1 MKLSK
6 RHYPFTNRDL
16 SWLDFNERVLELA
29 HEERIPLMERLKFI
43 SIFSNNLDEFFMIR
57 VAGIMDQLDLGYD
70 RKDSS
75 GLKPKEILERIRYKV
90 KNLALKQQKYFH
102 HLIKDLKK
110 NSILINECFNE
121 CDNEFYDLIFEN
133 SILPSISAITLSAS
147 NPFPFIYNKRSTFIV
162 ELIKDNKDYTAAIIV
177 PEMIKKLYTN
187 IHQNKLHVFT
197 LEHIIASKLH
207 SLFKGYDINNYWI
220 IRVTRNADLTIEEE
234 GSEDLLELVE
244 HQLAK
249 RRKGRVIRVEI
260 NKKPSEKIEKM
271 LVDNFEIN
279 KHDIYETS
287 NFIDLTE
294 FFELKTN
301 NESLYFK
308 KFKPYMPENIP
319 LDESIFDYLKKNEIL
334 MYRPYNDFSFI
345 SKLVKIA
352 ASDSKTLSIKMTIYR
367 ANENSSIMRNLAKA
381 AKNGKS
387 VSVVIELKA
396 RFDEKMN
403 VEWSKKLE
411 EAGCIVTY
419 GMPGLKVHSK
429 NLLITRNENGRIFK
443 YSHMATGNY
452 NEITSH
458 IYTDLD
464 YITSKDEI
472 GFEIVNLFN
481 YLMGYSDYAKWNKIT
496 VAPLYLRNKLEKL
509 IDKEI
514 EYHKLYNN
522 GHMII
527 KVNSIIDK
535 KLIEKI
541 YEASMNGVK
550 VDLIVRGICSIKTN
564 IKNISENI
572 NVISIVGR
580 FLEHPRI
587 FYFYHNRQEKT
598 FISSADFME
607 RNMDK
612 RVEHMVEIDNP
623 LLKNKLLNLLRL
635 NLKDNINAWKLDKSR
650 YKKIVAEKNN
660 IIDSQNYFI
669 ENKF

>member
-1 MKLSK
+1 MSK
-6 RHYPFTNRDL
+6 QRFPFTNREL

-29 HEERIPLMERLKFI
+29 CEKRIPLMERLKFI

-57 VAGIMDQLDLGYD
+57 VAGIMDQLDLGYSQ
-70 RKDSS
+70 KDSS
-75 GLKPKEILERIRYKV
+75 GLNPKEILERIRHKV
-90 KNLALKQQKYFH
+90 KRLVLKQQRYFH
-102 HLIKDLKK
+102 RLIKDLKK
-110 NSILINECFNE
+110 EDILINERSNE
-121 CDNEFYDLIFEN
+121 CDDEFYDLIFEN
-133 SILPSISAITLSAS
+133 SILPSISVITLSAS
-147 NPFPFIYNKRSTFIV
+147 NPFPFIYNKRSAFIV
-162 ELIKDNKDYTAAIIV
+162 DLTKNEENYIAIIIV
-177 PEMIKKLYTN
+177 PETIKKLYTN
-187 IHQNKLHVFT
+187 SYQDKLHVFT

-207 SLFKGYDINNYWI
+207 NIFKGYDINNYWI

-249 RRKGRVIRVEI
+249 RKKGRIIRVEI
-260 NKKPSEKIEKM
+260 NKKPSEKIEEM
-271 LVDNFEIN
+271 LINNFEIN

-287 NFIDLTE
+287 NFIDLTG
-294 FFELKTN
+294 FFELKTDD
-301 NESLYFK
+301 ESLYFK
-308 KFKPYMPENIP
+308 KFKPYMPDNIP
-319 LDESIFDYLKKNEIL
+319 LDESIFDYLKKNELL
-334 MYRPYNDFSFI
+334 MYRPYNDFSLI
-345 SKLVKIA
+345 SKLVEIA
-352 ASDSKTLSIKMTIYR
+352 ANDNKTLSIKITIYR
-367 ANENSSIMRNLAKA
+367 ANENSNIMENLAKA

-396 RFDEKMN
+396 RFDEEMN

-419 GMPGLKVHSK
+419 GMPNLKVHSK

-496 VAPLYLRNKLEKL
+496 LAPLYLRNKLEQL
-509 IDKEI
+509 INEEI
-514 EYHKLYNN
+514 EYHKLYKN
-522 GHMII
+522 GHIII
-527 KVNSIIDK
+527 KVNSMIDK

-541 YEASMNGVK
+541 YEASINGVR
-550 VDLIVRGICSIKTN
+550 VDLVVRGICSIKTN

-572 NVISIVGR
+572 NVISIIGR

-587 FYFYHNRQEKT
+587 FYFYHNKQEKT

-607 RNMDK
+607 RNMDR
-612 RVEHMVEIDNP
+612 RVEHMIEIDNP
-623 LLKNKLLNLLRL
+623 LLKNKLLNLLKL
-635 NLKDNINAWKLDKSR
+635 NLADNVNAWKLDKNR
-650 YKKIVAEKNN
+650 YKKVTTEENDV
-660 IIDSQNYFI
+660 IDSQNYFI